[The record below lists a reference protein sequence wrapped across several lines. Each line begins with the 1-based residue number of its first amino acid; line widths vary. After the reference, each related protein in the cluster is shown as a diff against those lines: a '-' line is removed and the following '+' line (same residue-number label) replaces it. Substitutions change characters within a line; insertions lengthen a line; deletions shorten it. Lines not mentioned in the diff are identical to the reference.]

1 MELQGTLGIPPDD
14 QPLLVSID
22 EQAAPA
28 RRDTVARAVSIAF
41 GPPCLIAL
49 ELLLVVPAD
58 PVTDG
63 HPLIVPF
70 LGALIALSCLFV
82 LSLRRSGL
90 VSTLDLRAREERL
103 APSLFASASAF
114 TAWLLL
120 ARAGVGQVVAS
131 LALAV
136 AVQFVL
142 LTVITLRWKISY
154 HAAFASTVFATAIAL
169 GLSVYVPALG
179 IVVLLVAWSRVR
191 LGQHSP
197 SQVAAGLASGA
208 VIMLAGVQL

>member
-1 MELQGTLGIPPDD
+1 MELQGTLGVPTDD
-14 QPLLVSID
+14 QSLLGSTD
-22 EQAAPA
+22 EIAAPA
-28 RRDTVARAVSIAF
+28 RRNILARAVSVAF
-41 GPPCLIAL
+41 GPPCLIMG

-70 LGALIALSCLFV
+70 LAALIALSCLFV

-90 VSTLDLRAREERL
+90 VSTLDLRARSERL

-120 ARAGVGQVVAS
+120 ARAGVGQVVAN

-136 AVQFVL
+136 AVQFVV
-142 LTVITLRWKISY
+142 LTVVTLRWKISY
-154 HAAFASTVFATAIAL
+154 HAAFAATVFATAIAL
-169 GLSVYVPALG
+169 GLSAYVPALG
-179 IVVLLVAWSRVR
+179 IMVLLVAWSRVR